1 MTSTTGDLIR
11 GRGNAGLMRW
21 LRQNGWTAGVWL
33 LLLVLVVWY
42 ASLIPVFGEFQIA
55 SIVKNSLP
63 TTYLAVSQ
71 AVVIISGGLDLGV
84 GAMMVLANSISAL
97 YMEGQGL
104 GITLLIAAAV
114 VAGAAALN
122 AIVGWVI
129 VTSRVPDI
137 IVTLA
142 TLFIFSGIAV
152 MVLPSPGGGTSDG
165 FRWLFTGSTS
175 GISANYWPSVIAL
188 GVPVAILALWL
199 RRTRGGLSL
208 YAVGSD
214 HNAAFLSGVN
224 TGRAKIMAYAV
235 GGAFAALAR
244 LAITAITA
252 NGDSRFVN
260 ASNGTL
266 NSVAAVVLGGIA
278 LTGGVGSVIGAVAAG
293 IILFILNP
301 ILSTVGINPNTSQ
314 VIRGALIIAVMM
326 VAGLLELR
334 RRRAE

>member
-1 MTSTTGDLIR
+1 
-11 GRGNAGLMRW
+11 
-21 LRQNGWTAGVWL
+21 
-33 LLLVLVVWY
+33 
-42 ASLIPVFGEFQIA
+42 
-55 SIVKNSLP
+55 
-63 TTYLAVSQ
+63 
-71 AVVIISGGLDLGV
+71 
-84 GAMMVLANSISAL
+84 
-97 YMEGQGL
+97 
-104 GITLLIAAAV
+104 
-114 VAGAAALN
+114 
-122 AIVGWVI
+122 
-129 VTSRVPDI
+129 
-137 IVTLA
+137 
-142 TLFIFSGIAV
+142 
-152 MVLPSPGGGTSDG
+152 
-165 FRWLFTGSTS
+165 
-175 GISANYWPSVIAL
+175 
-188 GVPVAILALWL
+188 
-199 RRTRGGLSL
+199 
-208 YAVGSD
+208 VGSD

-235 GGAFAALAR
+235 GGAFAALAG

>member
-1 MTSTTGDLIR
+1 MSTTTGDLARIR
-11 GRGNAGLMRW
+11 TGAGWARW
-21 LRQNGWTAGVWL
+21 LRRNGWTAGVWV
-33 LLLVLVVWY
+33 LLLVLVGWY

-63 TTYLAVSQ
+63 TAYLAVAQ

-84 GAMMVLANSISAL
+84 GAMMVLANSVSAL

-104 GITLLIAAAV
+104 GVTLLIGIAV
-114 VAGAAALN
+114 VLGAAALN
-122 AIVGWVI
+122 AIIGWVI

-142 TLFIFSGIAV
+142 TLFVLSGVALMI
-152 MVLPSPGGGTSDG
+152 LPSPGGGTSGG
-165 FRWLFTGSTS
+165 FRWIFTGSTA
-175 GISANYWPSVIAL
+175 GISANYVPSMVAL
-188 GVPVAILALWL
+188 GLPVAVVALWL
-199 RRTRGGLSL
+199 RRTRPGLSI
-208 YAVGSD
+208 YALGSD
-214 HNAAFLSGVN
+214 ENAAYLSGVN
-224 TGRAKIMAYAV
+224 TRRAKVIAYAI
-235 GGAFAALAR
+235 GGAFASLAG

-252 NGDSRFVN
+252 TGDSRFVN

-278 LTGGVGSVIGAVAAG
+278 LTGGLGSVIGAVAAG
-293 IILFILNP
+293 IVLFILNP
-301 ILSTVGINPNTSQ
+301 ILTTMGINPNTAQ
-314 VIRGALIIAVMM
+314 VIRGALIVAVMM

>member
-1 MTSTTGDLIR
+1 MSTATG
-11 GRGNAGLMRW
+11 GLARSGWDTGWGRW
-21 LRQNGWTAGVWL
+21 LRRNGWTAGVWVL
-33 LLLVLVVWY
+33 LLALIGWY
-42 ASLIPVFGEFQIA
+42 ASLIPLFGEFQIA

-63 TTYLAVSQ
+63 TAYLAVSQ
-71 AVVIISGGLDLGV
+71 AIVIISGGLDLGV
-84 GAMMVLANSISAL
+84 GAMMVLANSVSAL
-97 YMEGQGL
+97 YMEGQELWVTL
-104 GITLLIAAAV
+104 GIGAAV

-129 VTSRVPDI
+129 VKSRVPDI

-142 TLFIFSGIAV
+142 TLFVFSGIAL
-152 MVLPSPGGGTSDG
+152 MSLPSPGGGTSDG
-165 FRWLFTGSTS
+165 FRWMFTGSTS

-235 GGAFAALAR
+235 GGAFAALAG

-266 NSVAAVVLGGIA
+266 NSVAAV
-278 LTGGVGSVIGAVAAG
+278 
-293 IILFILNP
+293 
-301 ILSTVGINPNTSQ
+301 
-314 VIRGALIIAVMM
+314 
-326 VAGLLELR
+326 
-334 RRRAE
+334 